1 MKLVSLYITNFG
13 NLSDVEYKF
22 NGDIT
27 SFCEKN
33 GYGKSTL
40 VGFIKSMFYG
50 METFKKNA
58 ASFLDREH
66 YYPFKGGLFGGN
78 IVFEYNNH
86 TYRIERTFDQK
97 SEVDDTLKV
106 YKDTELTEEL
116 GDVPGLT
123 IFGISKDSFERL
135 IIINT
140 DKINIESNADI
151 SKKLNNYASNVSEDF
166 DITKVIDTVKKLKKE
181 ETTKIN
187 GNKDTTGL
195 KEKIKNLKEEIANLE
210 GIKSSLDDKY
220 SELDDANKAYQESSI
235 LYQEAASKGVILEKW
250 NQYDSLNNECFSLKE
265 KIDVILNRY
274 KKGVPTSEEISLVKK
289 SLEQIKIA
297 NASLE
302 RGSITVSEEN
312 EYKSLSDK
320 YSAYLPSE
328 EEVHDIERK
337 NNELN
342 NLIKDRANLDKKEKP
357 EEEIRLEAHFHG
369 KIVSDEEVLAVKEK
383 VDEYSRL
390 NEELKNIKPN
400 VETTKENEKKVNKL
414 YVISLILL
422 FIVLGAGIGL
432 VFVNTILGIVLASI
446 GGVGFIA
453 VLILLLISYNK
464 EPRRVVE
471 ITPNEDYEN
480 QKRDIDRKKQEIFIL
495 LARYQYVGND
505 VLSLF
510 YQFKSDAEK
519 YNSIINLTKDASEKA
534 AEYDNGIE
542 KLTEEISSFFNK
554 LNFPSMAFD
563 KAIEILKKELAR
575 LEILKGIVNNS
586 SVNKEQLKATIKEE
600 QVKVNAF
607 YEKYEISKLVLIE
620 DIEKDIDDLN
630 RLNNDYK
637 NKLSQ
642 RDKYKEDNGLETRV
656 EGESEIDLNALKAN
670 EEKNHSIYMTIKG
683 EVEDLEEQVS
693 LLDEKKNELERL
705 NEAKQE
711 AEYASELY
719 ENVKK
724 EIEAADESL
733 INKYVAPIKEKFIYY
748 AELLEKAIGE
758 KVHMD
763 KNFKITFDREG
774 ALRKSD
780 HLSSGTLAICAL
792 CFRLALLDNMFENEE
807 LFIIMDDPFM
817 SLDEEHFEKAK
828 TLVKELSK
836 NKQIMYLTCHRS
848 REI

>member
-1 MKLVSLYITNFG
+1 MKLISLYITNFG

-22 NGDIT
+22 RRDIT

-40 VGFIKSMFYG
+40 VDFIKSMFYG
-50 METFKKNA
+50 MKAYRKNA
-58 ASFLDREH
+58 TSFPDREH

-86 TYRIERTFDQK
+86 IYRIERIFDQK
-97 SEVDDTLKV
+97 SEPGDRLTV
-106 YKDTELTEEL
+106 YKDDEQTEEL
-116 GDVPGLT
+116 GEEPGLT
-123 IFGISKDSFERL
+123 LFGISKESFERL
-135 IIINT
+135 IIINS
-140 DKINIESNADI
+140 DRISIESNADI

-195 KEKIKNLKEEIANLE
+195 KEKIKELKEEIANLE

-220 SELDDANKAYQESSI
+220 SELDDANKAYQESST
-235 LYQEAASKGVILEKW
+235 LYQEAASKGVIIEKW
-250 NQYDSLNNECFSLKE
+250 NQYDSFNNECLLLKE
-265 KIDVILNRY
+265 KIDAILNKY

-302 RGSITVSEEN
+302 RGSITAAEEN
-312 EYKSLSDK
+312 EYKSLSSK
-320 YSAYLPSE
+320 YSSYLPSE
-328 EEVHDIERK
+328 EEVMEIGRK
-337 NNELN
+337 NRELN
-342 NLIKDRANLDKKEKP
+342 NLIEDRANLDKHEKP

-369 KIVSDEEVLAVKEK
+369 KIVTDEEVLLIKEK
-383 VDEYSRL
+383 VDEYTRL

-400 VETTKENEKKVNKL
+400 IETTKENKKTVSKI

-422 FIVLGAGIGL
+422 FIVLCAGIGL
-432 VFVNTILGIVLASI
+432 IFVNNVLGIVLASI
-446 GGVGFIA
+446 GGAGFIA
-453 VLILLLISYNK
+453 VLILLLINYNK

-480 QKRDIDRKKQEIFIL
+480 QKRNIDRKKQEIFIL
-495 LARYQYVGND
+495 LARYQYVGDD

-519 YNSIINLTKDASEKA
+519 YNSIINLTKDANEKSV
-534 AEYDNGIE
+534 EYDKVIE

-586 SVNKEQLKATIKEE
+586 SVNKEQLKTTIKEE
-600 QVKVNAF
+600 QTKVDAF
-607 YEKYEISKLVLIE
+607 YEKHDISKTVLID
-620 DIEKDIDDLN
+620 DIEKDINELN
-630 RLNNDYK
+630 RLNDDYK

-642 RDKYKEDNGLETRV
+642 RDKYKEDNGLDERV
-656 EGESEIDLNALKAN
+656 EGESEIELTALKDN
-670 EEKNHSIYMTIKG
+670 EEKNHATYMRIKG

-705 NEAKQE
+705 YEAKQE

-719 ENVKK
+719 DNVKK

-780 HLSSGTLAICAL
+780 HLSSGILTICAL
-792 CFRLALLDNMFENEE
+792 CFRLALLDNMFENQE

>member
-1 MKLVSLYITNFG
+1 
-13 NLSDVEYKF
+13 
-22 NGDIT
+22 
-27 SFCEKN
+27 
-33 GYGKSTL
+33 
-40 VGFIKSMFYG
+40 MFL
-50 METFKKNA
+50 A
-58 ASFLDREH
+58 VL
-66 YYPFKGGLFGGN
+66 
-78 IVFEYNNH
+78 
-86 TYRIERTFDQK
+86 
-97 SEVDDTLKV
+97 
-106 YKDTELTEEL
+106 
-116 GDVPGLT
+116 
-123 IFGISKDSFERL
+123 L
-135 IIINT
+135 IIINS
-140 DKINIESNADI
+140 DRIKLESNNDI

-220 SELDDANKAYQESSI
+220 SELDDANKAYQESST

-250 NQYDSLNNECFSLKE
+250 NQYDSLNNECLSLKE

-297 NASLE
+297 DASLE

-328 EEVHDIERK
+328 EEVREIERK

-432 VFVNTILGIVLASI
+432 IFANTILGIVLASV
-446 GGVGFIA
+446 GGVGFIV

-495 LARYQYVGND
+495 LARYQYVGDD

-519 YNSIINLTKDASEKA
+519 YNSIINLTKDANEKA
-534 AEYDNGIE
+534 TEYDMNIE
-542 KLTEEISSFFNK
+542 KLTEEITSFFEK
-554 LNFPSMAFD
+554 LGFPSMAFD

-575 LEILKGIVNNS
+575 LEILKGIVNNA
-586 SVNKEQLKATIKEE
+586 SVNKEQLKATIKNE
-600 QVKVNAF
+600 QTKVDVF
-607 YEKYEISKLVLIE
+607 YEKYEI
-620 DIEKDIDDLN
+620 
-630 RLNNDYK
+630 
-637 NKLSQ
+637 
-642 RDKYKEDNGLETRV
+642 
-656 EGESEIDLNALKAN
+656 
-670 EEKNHSIYMTIKG
+670 
-683 EVEDLEEQVS
+683 
-693 LLDEKKNELERL
+693 KKIF
-705 NEAKQE
+705 
-711 AEYASELY
+711 YGST
-719 ENVKK
+719 
-724 EIEAADESL
+724 
-733 INKYVAPIKEKFIYY
+733 YY
-748 AELLEKAIGE
+748 
-758 KVHMD
+758 
-763 KNFKITFDREG
+763 
-774 ALRKSD
+774 
-780 HLSSGTLAICAL
+780 
-792 CFRLALLDNMFENEE
+792 
-807 LFIIMDDPFM
+807 
-817 SLDEEHFEKAK
+817 
-828 TLVKELSK
+828 
-836 NKQIMYLTCHRS
+836 YY
-848 REI
+848 